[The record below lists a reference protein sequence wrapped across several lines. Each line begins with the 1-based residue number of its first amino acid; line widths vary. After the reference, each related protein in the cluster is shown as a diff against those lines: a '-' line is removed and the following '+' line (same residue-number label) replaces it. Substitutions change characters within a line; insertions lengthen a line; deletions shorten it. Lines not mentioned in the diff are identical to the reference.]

1 MDRIDLHTHSTASDG
16 SMTPSELVHHAAS
29 CGLRAV
35 ALTDHDTTVG
45 LTEAQQ
51 AANEIG
57 IELVHGVELATWLD
71 KTEFHIVGLDINEN
85 NPHFQTAMAR
95 MQKIREDRNNQMV
108 ARMQAAGVDITLEKL
123 HAKEGIGVLTRANF
137 AGYLLSVGFV
147 KSIKEAFDRYLGDG
161 KPFYIPRT
169 KTSPKEAIELIKQA
183 DGIPVL
189 AHPMLYKLSKNTLE
203 KYVKMMTDWGLEA
216 MEVYYSTNTPSD
228 DLYLS
233 HLANHYH
240 LKYSGGSDF
249 HGTYKPHIQIGT
261 GKGRLVVPY
270 DILEKLRA

>member
-95 MQKIREDRNNQMV
+95 MQQIREERNNQMV

-189 AHPMLYKLSKNTLE
+189 AHPMLYKLGKNTLE
-203 KYVKMMTDWGLEA
+203 KYVKMMTDWDWKPWK
-216 MEVYYSTNTPSD
+216 STTPPIPLPTTFISAIW
-228 DLYLS
+228 LTIITS
-233 HLANHYH
+233 SIPAV
-240 LKYSGGSDF
+240 
-249 HGTYKPHIQIGT
+249 QIFT
-261 GKGRLVVPY
+261 VLINRISRLVPAKAVSSFLM
-270 DILEKLRA
+270 IFLKS

>member
-85 NPHFQTAMAR
+85 NPHFQTAM
-95 MQKIREDRNNQMV
+95 V
-108 ARMQAAGVDITLEKL
+108 
-123 HAKEGIGVLTRANF
+123 
-137 AGYLLSVGFV
+137 
-147 KSIKEAFDRYLGDG
+147 
-161 KPFYIPRT
+161 
-169 KTSPKEAIELIKQA
+169 
-183 DGIPVL
+183 
-189 AHPMLYKLSKNTLE
+189 LSKASKKPLTDTLVTGSHFIFPAPKLLRKKPSNSSNRLTE
-203 KYVKMMTDWGLEA
+203 SLFSPIRCSISSAK
-216 MEVYYSTNTPSD
+216 TP
-228 DLYLS
+228 LR
-233 HLANHYH
+233 NM
-240 LKYSGGSDF
+240 SG
-249 HGTYKPHIQIGT
+249 
-261 GKGRLVVPY
+261 
-270 DILEKLRA
+270 

>member
-95 MQKIREDRNNQMV
+95 MQQIREDRNNQMV

-189 AHPMLYKLSKNTLE
+189 AHPMLYKLGKNTLE

-216 MEVYYSTNTPSD
+216 MEVY
-228 DLYLS
+228 
-233 HLANHYH
+233 
-240 LKYSGGSDF
+240 
-249 HGTYKPHIQIGT
+249 
-261 GKGRLVVPY
+261 
-270 DILEKLRA
+270 

>member
-16 SMTPSELVHHAAS
+16 
-29 CGLRAV
+29 GLRAV

-95 MQKIREDRNNQMV
+95 MQQIREDRNNQMV
-108 ARMQAAGVDITLEKL
+108 ARMQAAGVDISLEKL

-147 KSIKEAFDRYLGDG
+147 
-161 KPFYIPRT
+161 
-169 KTSPKEAIELIKQA
+169 
-183 DGIPVL
+183 
-189 AHPMLYKLSKNTLE
+189 NTLVTGSHFIFPAPKLLRKKPSNSSNRLTE
-203 KYVKMMTDWGLEA
+203 SLFSPIRCSISSAK
-216 MEVYYSTNTPSD
+216 TP
-228 DLYLS
+228 
-233 HLANHYH
+233 
-240 LKYSGGSDF
+240 
-249 HGTYKPHIQIGT
+249 
-261 GKGRLVVPY
+261 
-270 DILEKLRA
+270 LRNMSR

>member
-16 SMTPSELVHHAAS
+16 SMTPSELVRHAAS

-85 NPHFQTAMAR
+85 NPHFQNAMAR
-95 MQKIREDRNNQMV
+95 MQQIREDRNNQMI
-108 ARMQAAGVDITLEKL
+108 ARMQAAGVDITPEKL
-123 HAKEGIGVLTRANF
+123 HAKEGTGVLTRANF

-147 KSIKEAFDRYLGDG
+147 KSIKEAIDRYLGDG
-161 KPFYIPRT
+161 KPY
-169 KTSPKEAIELIKQA
+169 
-183 DGIPVL
+183 
-189 AHPMLYKLSKNTLE
+189 
-203 KYVKMMTDWGLEA
+203 
-216 MEVYYSTNTPSD
+216 
-228 DLYLS
+228 
-233 HLANHYH
+233 
-240 LKYSGGSDF
+240 
-249 HGTYKPHIQIGT
+249 
-261 GKGRLVVPY
+261 
-270 DILEKLRA
+270 

>member
-1 MDRIDLHTHSTASDG
+1 M
-16 SMTPSELVHHAAS
+16 
-29 CGLRAV
+29 
-35 ALTDHDTTVG
+35 
-45 LTEAQQ
+45 
-51 AANEIG
+51 
-57 IELVHGVELATWLD
+57 
-71 KTEFHIVGLDINEN
+71 
-85 NPHFQTAMAR
+85 
-95 MQKIREDRNNQMV
+95 
-108 ARMQAAGVDITLEKL
+108 
-123 HAKEGIGVLTRANF
+123 
-137 AGYLLSVGFV
+137 
-147 KSIKEAFDRYLGDG
+147 RYLGDG

-189 AHPMLYKLSKNTLE
+189 AHPMLYKLGKNTLE

-240 LKYSGGSDF
+240 LNYSGGSDF